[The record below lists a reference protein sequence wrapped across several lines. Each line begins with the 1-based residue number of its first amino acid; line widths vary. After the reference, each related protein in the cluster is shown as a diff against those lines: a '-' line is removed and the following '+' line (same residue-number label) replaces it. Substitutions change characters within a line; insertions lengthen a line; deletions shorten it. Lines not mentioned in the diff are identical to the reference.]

1 VTSGTRNKNKNK
13 KKKLIFDV
21 VLNYCRIGVVVWVIE
36 EDRHPKIDVLTIDI
50 DY

>member
-1 VTSGTRNKNKNK
+1 MMCDQWNKNK

-21 VLNYCRIGVVVWVIE
+21 VSNYCRIGVVVWVIV
-36 EDRHPKIDVLTIDI
+36 DRHPKIDVLTIDI